1 MRILVVDDDY
11 ASRLKLKVLLG
22 PYGDVDGASDGEQAL
37 LMFSKAHDEGIPYKL
52 ITMDIGLPDMAGQE
66 VVREIREYEDH
77 HRRHLADSIAKI
89 LMVSVKEDAKNVVS
103 SFRWG
108 CEGYLVKP
116 VTEEK
121 LDGTLKAVELL
132 KAR

>member
-22 PYGDVDGASDGEQAL
+22 AYGDVDGASDGEQAMM
-37 LMFSKAHDEGIPYKL
+37 MFNKAHDEGVPYKL
-52 ITMDIGLPDMAGQE
+52 ITMDIGLPDMSGQE
-66 VVREIREYEDH
+66 VVREIREFEDH
-77 HRRHLADSIAKI
+77 NRVHLSDSSAKI

-116 VTEEK
+116 VNEEK
-121 LDGTLKAVELL
+121 LASTLKAVELL
-132 KAR
+132 KPR